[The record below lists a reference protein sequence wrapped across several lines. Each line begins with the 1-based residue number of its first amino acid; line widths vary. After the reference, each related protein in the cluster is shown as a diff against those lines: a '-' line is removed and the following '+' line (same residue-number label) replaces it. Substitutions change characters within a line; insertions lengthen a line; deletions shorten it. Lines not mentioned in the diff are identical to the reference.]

1 MFLILFRRI
10 RLLLLVIYFFIGW
23 SMYFIEG
30 GQIALWIPVYKIFNC
45 SNILDMSID
54 YYLKTGGLHTE
65 HGVYPFSHCLLEP
78 LQYQFYLYQIMIIPF
93 LLGSIRFYHHFPTM

>member
-30 GQIALWIPVYKIFNC
+30 GQIALWIPICKYFFNKPRKGRGGHSYIF
-45 SNILDMSID
+45 
-54 YYLKTGGLHTE
+54 KTGFRGDPILNLQPNPQNHKMAK
-65 HGVYPFSHCLLEP
+65 PFQVDDVRKAIEKLKEEGR
-78 LQYQFYLYQIMIIPF
+78 I
-93 LLGSIRFYHHFPTM
+93 

>member
-30 GQIALWIPVYKIFNC
+30 GQIALWIPERAIIF
-45 SNILDMSID
+45 SAISFKVVLSI
-54 YYLKTGGLHTE
+54 
-65 HGVYPFSHCLLEP
+65 
-78 LQYQFYLYQIMIIPF
+78 F
-93 LLGSIRFYHHFPTM
+93 L